1 MSEGVKEWWKATG
14 IRCLRT
20 FCETAAGVIIA
31 QIAAVTADS
40 VATISDV
47 NWWVVLGA
55 SLLATVICLL
65 IAIAGVP
72 EVDDGDSLPDIIEDG
87 NEDVVDTDAEIHDE
101 DDQITA
107 DNDDD
112 AGDDFDDSDD
122 GDDD

>member
-31 QIAAVTADS
+31 QIAAVTTDS

-87 NEDVVDTDAEIHDE
+87 SDDAVDTDFDLCDE
-101 DDQITA
+101 DDQTTA
-107 DNDDD
+107 ANDDD
-112 AGDDFDDSDD
+112 GGDDCDDD
-122 GDDD
+122 GGDDE